1 MHLYKI
7 IFSILLNFLTGNRK
21 SAYYIPDLIDDV
33 FRVCKDFPL
42 WTSVMQSIFKSPSK
56 IASSAVVECSFNELK
71 NQILRFDIKPMAV
84 DKFVISHLKN
94 IESNAKLFHSAQQR
108 NISSQQYVKNSH
120 DVDKSK
126 LSDRSD
132 YSSSDTDDLLK
143 SNDES
148 EENVETD
155 NSFNNYENWKGKG
168 NDDLI
173 IPHKNKKPR
182 LTKYMD
188 PVPEIDRIL
197 LNRKTRSSKNN
208 LLKNGNIQTPLTISK
223 KRFLLQ
229 NTCPFDSIT
238 VLIAIAYNENEK
250 YKNYLNNSTNDLL
263 KFCKKLATEPVSRNT
278 YISRLS
284 LLRKIFQEDTGI
296 TDISLIDARC
306 NVNFIA
312 TSFLKESPSAEE
324 HRQCTNKKCTNS
336 KNISSPTIILHTKQH
351 DLTLL
356 EDSLKLYVVGKSTNC
371 MDTKCKGILEV
382 SRTLQDHIFIETDV
396 FTETKNYILTDIPLH
411 LNINN
416 ERYEI
421 NY

>member
-33 FRVCKDFPL
+33 FRVCKNFPL
-42 WTSVMQSIFKSPSK
+42 WTSVMQPIFKSPYK

-94 IESNAKLFHSAQQR
+94 IESSAKLFHSAQQR

-132 YSSSDTDDLLK
+132 YSSSDTDLLK

-148 EENVETD
+148 EKNVETD
-155 NSFNNYENWKGKG
+155 YFFNNYENWKGKG

-197 LNRKTRSSKNN
+197 LNRITQSSKNN

-284 LLRKIFQEDTGI
+284 LLRNIFQEDTGI

-351 DLTLL
+351 DLALL
-356 EDSLKLYVVGKSTNC
+356 EDSLNCLKLYVVGKSTNC
-371 MDTKCKGILEV
+371 MDTKSKGIFR
-382 SRTLQDHIFIETDV
+382 SIQNTTRP
-396 FTETKNYILTDIPLH
+396 YIHRKRRIYRNKELYSDGYSITPQ
-411 LNINN
+411 
-416 ERYEI
+416 YK
-421 NY
+421 